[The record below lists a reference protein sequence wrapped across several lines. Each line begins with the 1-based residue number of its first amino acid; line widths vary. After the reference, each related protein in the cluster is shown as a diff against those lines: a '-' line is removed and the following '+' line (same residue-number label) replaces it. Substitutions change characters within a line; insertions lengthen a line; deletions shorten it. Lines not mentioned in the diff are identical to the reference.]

1 MYLQQLVDRLDVV
14 QRGEDLRRGSVDAEV
29 GQGQIEVLVVVA
41 VDPGREVGR
50 ADGDANVVYA
60 GGVCAVSCCG
70 LGMNLMLGWCVC
82 VVLQ

>member
-70 LGMNLMLGWCVC
+70 LGMNLMSGWCVC